1 MRKQKDEAILG
12 VESAWWHKNRHADR
26 RPILLARN
34 RIKAAFRQFF
44 EAEGFTEVECGQ
56 VQRSPGNEI
65 HLHAMEVHFK
75 GSDAEALTRYLHT
88 SPEFAMKKLIAAGEK
103 RIFDF
108 ARVFRSRER
117 GALHAPEF
125 TMLEWYRTEE
135 PYEALMNDCMRLL
148 ALAAE
153 TSGTKVFKHRD
164 HSCDPFAEAE
174 RLTVADAFERF
185 ARIDLLATTPNGVP
199 DRDRLYQAVIK
210 AGMRVAQDDTWADLF
225 SHVMV
230 EKIDPYL
237 GINRPTLLCEYP
249 ICEAALARSKPS
261 NPLVAERFEL
271 FVCGVELAN
280 AFCELT
286 DAHEQ
291 RQRFEKDMALKEKI
305 YGERYPIDEDLLEA
319 LSFMPPTSG
328 IALGFDRLV
337 MLATHAPHIDDV
349 IWTPFT

>member
-1 MRKQKDEAILG
+1 
-12 VESAWWHKNRHADR
+12 
-26 RPILLARN
+26 
-34 RIKAAFRQFF
+34 
-44 EAEGFTEVECGQ
+44 
-56 VQRSPGNEI
+56 
-65 HLHAMEVHFK
+65 
-75 GSDAEALTRYLHT
+75 
-88 SPEFAMKKLIAAGEK
+88 
-103 RIFDF
+103 
-108 ARVFRSRER
+108 
-117 GALHAPEF
+117 
-125 TMLEWYRTEE
+125 
-135 PYEALMNDCMRLL
+135 MNDCMRLL